1 MVKCN
6 CIFLTLILAS
16 QHRGF
21 HNKDSCTKCMKGNHS
36 TEIKDCVER
45 TDSILPVAVFLEL
58 QKTQDVEEIN
68 TYVYI

>member
-1 MVKCN
+1 
-6 CIFLTLILAS
+6 
-16 QHRGF
+16 
-21 HNKDSCTKCMKGNHS
+21 MKGNHS